1 MDAGQR
7 IEMNIGVGIYDV
19 NGGDEKM
26 LQAFERR
33 LPKSTE
39 QIVRVLN
46 NDGEDSSSSGGGIQF
61 DSSDDEKE

>member
-19 NGGDEKM
+19 NGADEKM
-26 LQAFERR
+26 LQAFEGK

-39 QIVRVLN
+39 QIVRVFN
-46 NDGEDSSSSGGGIQF
+46 NDAEDSSSSGGGLQF
-61 DSSDDEKE
+61 DSSDDEK